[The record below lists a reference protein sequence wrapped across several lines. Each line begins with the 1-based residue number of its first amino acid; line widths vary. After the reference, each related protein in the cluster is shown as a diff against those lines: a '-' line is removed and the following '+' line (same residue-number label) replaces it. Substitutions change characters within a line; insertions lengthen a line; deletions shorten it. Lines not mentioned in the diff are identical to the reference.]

1 MLDFSRKYKGDIT
14 ILGAGLVGTLM
25 AIYMARKGF
34 RVSLYE
40 QRGDIRKLR
49 LKEGRSINLAV
60 SNRGWKAM
68 ETLGIADKVRQHVV
82 PMHGRMMHNKQGE
95 LTFQAYG
102 QEGQSIYSVSRGRLN
117 QLLIDI
123 AEKSGVRL
131 FFGHKCTYVDLK
143 HGISYF
149 TVTAEELSEVQADS
163 DLIIGA
169 DGAFSAVRKAMQRTD
184 RFNFSQYY
192 LEWGYKELTIP
203 PKPDGSW
210 ALDPNALHIWPRGQ
224 FMLIA
229 LPNLNQTFT
238 CTLFLPFEGPHSF
251 EALQTKEQIQ
261 AFFTEQ
267 FPDAVPLM
275 PRLMEEY
282 QENPASS
289 LVTISCYPWTRHSR
303 AMLVGDASHAMVP
316 FYGQGM
322 NSGFED
328 VRVFAELLDQHDARW
343 EKVLHAYEQLRKPD
357 NDAISE
363 LAMANFTEMRDLV
376 ADPKFLLRKKIEARL
391 HELYP
396 ERWVP
401 LYTMVTFSDM
411 RYSEALNRGKE
422 QTRIMQEIMEQP
434 GIETSWESLPFEE
447 IVERLEQAIKR
458 KEGKEA

>member
-1 MLDFSRKYKGDIT
+1 MVDFSKKYKGDIT
-14 ILGAGLVGTLM
+14 VLGAGLVGTLT

-34 RVSLYE
+34 QVSLFE
-40 QRGDIRKLR
+40 QRGDIRKIK

-68 ETLGIADKVRQHVV
+68 EVLGIADLVREHVV
-82 PMHGRMMHNKQGE
+82 PMHGRMMHNIQGE
-95 LTFQAYG
+95 LSFQGYG

-117 QLLIDI
+117 QLLLDI
-123 AEKSGVRL
+123 AEESGVQL

-143 HGISYF
+143 HGITYF
-149 TVTAEELSEVQADS
+149 TVIAEELSEVQADS

-184 RFNFSQYY
+184 RYNFSQFY

-203 PKPDGSW
+203 AKADGSW

-229 LPNLNQTFT
+229 LPNLNQSFT

-251 EALQTKEQIQ
+251 KSLQTDEQIQ
-261 AFFTEQ
+261 AFFREQ
-267 FPDAVPLM
+267 FPDATPLM
-275 PRLMEEY
+275 PQLLEEY
-282 QENPASS
+282 HENPESS
-289 LVTISCYPWTRHSR
+289 LVTISCFPWTRHSR
-303 AMLVGDASHAMVP
+303 AMLIGDACHAMVP

-322 NSGFED
+322 NAGFED
-328 VRVFAELLDQHDARW
+328 VRIFTELLDTYDAQW

-357 NDAISE
+357 NDAIAE
-363 LAMANFTEMRDLV
+363 LAMANFIEMRDLV

-396 ERWVP
+396 NRWLP

-411 RYSEALNRGKE
+411 RYSEAQNRGRQ
-422 QTRIMQEIMEQP
+422 QTRIMEEVMKQP
-434 GIETSWESLPFEE
+434 GIEKKWESLNFKE
-447 IVERLEQAIKR
+447 IVDRLE
-458 KEGKEA
+458 EATEDKKG